1 MQIPLSQPHDCFF
14 FSFLCRPVGVSML
27 TAELRQHENIMC
39 LKRSATVLTSLLS
52 S

>member
-1 MQIPLSQPHDCFF
+1 MQISLSQPHDCFF
-14 FSFLCRPVGVSML
+14 FSFLCRVGVSML

-39 LKRSATVLTSLLS
+39 LKRSAAVLTSLLS